1 MKNEVKINIP
11 LFIGLILLVASVTA
25 ILVSGVKMVT
35 DYIIE
40 RNKDMYNNFQQIDN
54 ILKDTTNETV
64 DITNEENDITNVIN

>member
-25 ILVSGVKMVT
+25 ILVSGVKLIT

-40 RNKDMYNNFQQIDN
+40 KNRNMYNQFKQIEN
-54 ILKDTTNETV
+54 IVEN
-64 DITNEENDITNVIN
+64 INNENDVGNTINTIID